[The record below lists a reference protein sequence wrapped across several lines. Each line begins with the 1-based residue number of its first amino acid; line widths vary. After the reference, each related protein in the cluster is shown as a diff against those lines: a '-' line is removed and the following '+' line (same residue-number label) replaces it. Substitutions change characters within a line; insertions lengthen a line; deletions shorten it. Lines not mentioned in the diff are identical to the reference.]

1 LAEGL
6 ARNVLGERVAVEPA
20 AESTT
25 TNSFKILGMLSSS
38 TLCGAPIL
46 YSFRRCPY
54 AIRAR
59 LAIKV
64 SGVRVAL
71 REVVLRDKP
80 AALLVASGK
89 ATVPVLQLPDGRVL
103 EQSLEIMRWALEQH
117 DPQGWLCL
125 QEQEEALALIALND
139 GPFKQALDRYKY
151 APRHPERPAHAWRDE
166 AVELMLAPLN
176 ARLADR
182 RFLLRDTPSL
192 ADMAIA
198 PFIRQ
203 FAAVEPGW
211 FHSAPFEPLQAWMNR
226 IVSSELFDAVMT
238 KFAPW
243 QPGNTETTF

>member
-1 LAEGL
+1 
-6 ARNVLGERVAVEPA
+6 
-20 AESTT
+20 
-25 TNSFKILGMLSSS
+25 MLPNS
-38 TLCGAPIL
+38 TLSGAPIL

-80 AALLVASGK
+80 AALLLASGK

-117 DPQGWLCL
+117 DPQGWLRR
-125 QEQEEALALIALND
+125 QEEEEALELIALND

-151 APRHPERPAHAWRDE
+151 ASRHPERAVHAWRDE
-166 AVELMLAPLN
+166 AVALMIAPLN

-182 RFLLRDTPSL
+182 LFLLRDTPSL

-211 FHSAPFEPLQAWMNR
+211 FNSAPFEALQAWTDR
-226 IVSSELFDAVMT
+226 IVASELFDAVMT
-238 KFAPW
+238 KFTAW
-243 QPGNTETTF
+243 QPGDIEPIF

>member
-1 LAEGL
+1 
-6 ARNVLGERVAVEPA
+6 
-20 AESTT
+20 
-25 TNSFKILGMLSSS
+25 MLSNSPLS
-38 TLCGAPIL
+38 GAPIL

-80 AALLVASGK
+80 AALLLASAK
-89 ATVPVLQLPDGRVL
+89 ATVPVLQLPDGSVL
-103 EQSLEIMRWALEQH
+103 EQSLEIMRWALGQH
-117 DPQGWLCL
+117 DPQGWLRL
-125 QEQEEALALIALND
+125 QEQDEALEWIALND

-151 APRHPERPAHAWRDE
+151 APRHPERAQSAWRDE
-166 AVELMLAPLN
+166 AVALMLAPLN

-182 RFLLRDTPSL
+182 PFLMRDTATL

-211 FHSAPFEPLQAWMNR
+211 FDSAPFQPLQAWTKR
-226 IVSSELFDAVMT
+226 IVSSELFSSVMPRFT
-238 KFAPW
+238 AW
-243 QPGNTETTF
+243 RPGDPETIF

>member
-1 LAEGL
+1 
-6 ARNVLGERVAVEPA
+6 
-20 AESTT
+20 
-25 TNSFKILGMLSSS
+25 MLSNS
-38 TLCGAPIL
+38 TRSGAPVL

-80 AALLVASGK
+80 AALLLASPK
-89 ATVPVLQLPDGRVL
+89 ATVPVLQLSDGRVL

-125 QEQEEALALIALND
+125 QEQDEALALIALND

-151 APRHPERPAHAWRDE
+151 APRHPERPKSAWRDE
-166 AVELMLAPLN
+166 AAELMLAPLN
-176 ARLADR
+176 TRLADR
-182 RFLLRDTPSL
+182 HFLLRDTPSL

-211 FHSAPFEPLQAWMNR
+211 FDSAPFEPLQAWAKR
-226 IVSSELFDAVMT
+226 IVSSELFDSVMS
-238 KFAPW
+238 KFTAW
-243 QPGNTETTF
+243 QPGDPETIF

>member
-1 LAEGL
+1 
-6 ARNVLGERVAVEPA
+6 
-20 AESTT
+20 
-25 TNSFKILGMLSSS
+25 MLTSS
-38 TLCGAPIL
+38 TPGAAPIL

-80 AALLVASGK
+80 AELLSASAK

-117 DPQGWLCL
+117 DPQGWLGL
-125 QEQEEALALIALND
+125 QEQDEALEWIALND

-151 APRHPERPAHAWRDE
+151 APRHPERSQSAWRDE

-176 ARLADR
+176 ARLVDR
-182 RFLLRDTPSL
+182 PFLLRDTPSL

-203 FAAVEPGW
+203 FAAVEPDW
-211 FHSAPFEPLQAWMNR
+211 FGSAPFEPLQAWTQR
-226 IVSSELFDAVMT
+226 IVSSELFESVMP
-238 KFAPW
+238 KFKAW
-243 QPGNTETTF
+243 QRGDPDTLF

>member
-1 LAEGL
+1 
-6 ARNVLGERVAVEPA
+6 
-20 AESTT
+20 
-25 TNSFKILGMLSSS
+25 MLSSS
-38 TLCGAPIL
+38 TLSGLPIL

-80 AALLVASGK
+80 AALVLASAK
-89 ATVPVLQLPDGRVL
+89 ATVPVLQLPDGHVL

-117 DPQGWLCL
+117 DPQGWLRL
-125 QEQEEALALIALND
+125 QEQEEALAWIALND

-166 AVELMLAPLN
+166 GVELMLGPLN
-176 ARLADR
+176 TRLADR
-182 RFLLRDTPSL
+182 PFLLRDTPSL

-211 FHSAPFEPLQAWMNR
+211 FASAPFEPLRVWTNR
-226 IVSSELFDAVMT
+226 IVSSELFNAVMT

-243 QPGNTETTF
+243 QPGTAEPTF

>member
-1 LAEGL
+1 
-6 ARNVLGERVAVEPA
+6 
-20 AESTT
+20 
-25 TNSFKILGMLSSS
+25 MLFHFNPSG
-38 TLCGAPIL
+38 TPIL

-80 AALLVASGK
+80 AALLLASTK
-89 ATVPVLQLPDGRVL
+89 ATVPVVQLPDGRVL
-103 EQSLEIMRWALEQH
+103 EQSLEIMLWALEQH

-125 QEQEEALALIALND
+125 QEYEQVLALIALND

-151 APRHPERPAHAWRDE
+151 APRHLERPMHARREE

-176 ARLADR
+176 ARLVDR
-182 RFLLRDTPSL
+182 PFLLRDTPSL
-192 ADMAIA
+192 ADMAIV

-203 FAAVEPGW
+203 FAAVDPGW
-211 FHSAPFEPLQAWMNR
+211 FDTAPFEPLRAWTKR
-226 IVSSELFDAVMT
+226 IVSSELFDSVMS
-238 KFAPW
+238 KFAAW
-243 QPGNTETTF
+243 QPGNAEITFPD

>member
-1 LAEGL
+1 
-6 ARNVLGERVAVEPA
+6 
-20 AESTT
+20 
-25 TNSFKILGMLSSS
+25 MLSNS
-38 TLCGAPIL
+38 TPSGAPIL

-64 SGVRVAL
+64 SRVRVAL

-80 AALLVASGK
+80 AALLLASAK

-125 QEQEEALALIALND
+125 QEQDEALALIALND

-151 APRHPERPAHAWRDE
+151 APRHPERPQSAWRDE
-166 AVELMLAPLN
+166 AAELMLGPLN
-176 ARLADR
+176 TRLAER
-182 RFLLRDTPSL
+182 PFLLRDTASL

-203 FAAVEPGW
+203 FAAVDPGW
-211 FHSAPFEPLQAWMNR
+211 FDGAPFAPLQAWTKR
-226 IVSSELFDAVMT
+226 IVSSELFDSAMS
-238 KFAPW
+238 KFAAW
-243 QPGNTETTF
+243 RPGDPETIF